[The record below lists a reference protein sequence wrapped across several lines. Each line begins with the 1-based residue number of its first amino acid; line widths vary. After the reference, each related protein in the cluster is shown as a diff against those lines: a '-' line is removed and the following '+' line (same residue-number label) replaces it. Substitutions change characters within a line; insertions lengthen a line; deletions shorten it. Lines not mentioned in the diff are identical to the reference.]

1 MSTMPT
7 TSPIDEAINNKAA
20 DMYKRLISV
29 AELLKQSANHSL
41 NEDEALPQKREKTHE
56 LEAVVP

>member
-1 MSTMPT
+1 MPT
-7 TSPIDEAINNKAA
+7 TSPIDEEINNKAA

-41 NEDEALPQKREKTHE
+41 NEDESLPKKREKTHA

>member
-1 MSTMPT
+1 MSTMLT
-7 TSPIDEAINNKAA
+7 TSPINEEINNKAA

-29 AELLKQSANHSL
+29 AELLKQSVNHYP
-41 NEDEALPQKREKTHE
+41 NEDESLPKKCEKTHE